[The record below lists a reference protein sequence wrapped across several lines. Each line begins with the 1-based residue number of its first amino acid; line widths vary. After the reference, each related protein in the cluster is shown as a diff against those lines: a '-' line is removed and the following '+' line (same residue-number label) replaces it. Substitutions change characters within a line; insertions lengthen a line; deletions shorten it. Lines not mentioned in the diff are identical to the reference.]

1 MRAAPAW
8 GAVPVLQEKILKR
21 CGEQV
26 AENGLE
32 RSGEVAPVNCLG
44 CFPGVAQILDAV
56 ADSRICMKFDSL
68 AQDFLDVVVFFEF
81 FVVRPHV
88 QRKLCEAVLADFS

>member
-8 GAVPVLQEKILKR
+8 GAVSVLQEKILKR

-44 CFPGVAQILDAV
+44 RSPRMGEVLETVRKSRVCMELDG
-56 ADSRICMKFDSL
+56 L

-81 FVVRPHV
+81 FVMRPHV
-88 QRKLCEAVLADFS
+88 QRKLCETVLADFS